1 MLCLQYL
8 CQVGDGV
15 KFLESIRLYP
25 PLLLPGRPEDLPVLL
40 SSLVPG
46 LLDDVQSSQTI
57 QGGNVLAVSLLRL
70 ILSLEL

>member
-1 MLCLQYL
+1 MFGLQYL

-15 KFLESIRLYP
+15 KFLESVSLDP

-40 SSLVPG
+40 CSLGPG

-70 ILSLEL
+70 VLGLK